1 MHIGTTMDQTDRA
14 CSAFAGG
21 FVPIGTDVVV
31 VVTDVD
37 DNNVAM
43 VKTTAQAA
51 PSSPREAISAV
62 AKAYAKST
70 EDVRASVFVVVGGA
84 DGKHV

>member
-1 MHIGTTMDQTDRA
+1 MSRTERA

-21 FVPIGTDVVV
+21 FVPIGTEVVV
-31 VVTDVD
+31 VVTDIE

-51 PSSPREAISAV
+51 PSSPREAISSV
-62 AKAYAKST
+62 AEAYGKST
-70 EDVRASVFVVVGGA
+70 EDIRSTVFVVVGGA

>member
-1 MHIGTTMDQTDRA
+1 MDQRESA

-21 FVPIGTDVVV
+21 FVPIGTEVVI

-51 PSSPREAISAV
+51 PSSPREAISSV
-62 AKAYAKST
+62 AEAYAKAT
-70 EDVRASVFVVVGGA
+70 EDVRVTVFVVIGGA
-84 DGKHV
+84 DGKQLLN